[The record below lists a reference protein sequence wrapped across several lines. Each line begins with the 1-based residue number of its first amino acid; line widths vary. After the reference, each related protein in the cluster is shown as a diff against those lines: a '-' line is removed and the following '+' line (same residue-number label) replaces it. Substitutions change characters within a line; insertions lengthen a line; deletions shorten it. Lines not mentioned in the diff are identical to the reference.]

1 MPEILSEFT
10 LLRRKIC
17 FERFNTYHGKE
28 TRIMPKEARSGLH
41 DWFLGL
47 YEFDLL
53 DNAGK
58 RCDKLF
64 AQIDSE
70 DWVSYLCL
78 VTKLTCPFRKSF

>member
-1 MPEILSEFT
+1 MCQVLSEFT

-28 TRIMPKEARSGLH
+28 MKIMPKEARSGLH
-41 DWFLGL
+41 DWFIGL
-47 YEFDLL
+47 YEYDLL

-64 AQIDSE
+64 AQIDTE
-70 DWVSYLCL
+70 DWVS
-78 VTKLTCPFRKSF
+78 